1 MASIPEVNQDKPIE
15 KANENK
21 VPVKQIEKKLPVKPK
36 KHKAEHHQPL
46 YHGQRKRTSERIK
59 MNSFKTPMTGIG
71 SSQTQPI
78 EIKDTDGDVLTQEDT
93 VRLGTCNRKMKSW
106 KNLSKKK

>member
-1 MASIPEVNQDKPIE
+1 
-15 KANENK
+15 
-21 VPVKQIEKKLPVKPK
+21 
-36 KHKAEHHQPL
+36 L
-46 YHGQRKRTSERIK
+46 YHGQKKRTSERIK
-59 MNSFKTPMTGIG
+59 MNSFKTPVTGIG

-78 EIKDTDGDVLTQEDT
+78 EINDTDGDVLTQEEP

>member
-1 MASIPEVNQDKPIE
+1 MNCFKKP
-15 KANENK
+15 
-21 VPVKQIEKKLPVKPK
+21 L
-36 KHKAEHHQPL
+36 
-46 YHGQRKRTSERIK
+46 
-59 MNSFKTPMTGIG
+59 TGIG

-78 EIKDTDGDVLTQEDT
+78 EIKDTDGDVLTQEDP

>member
-1 MASIPEVNQDKPIE
+1 MASIPEVTQVKPTE
-15 KANENK
+15 KE
-21 VPVKQIEKKLPVKPK
+21 IEKKLPVKPK
-36 KHKAEHHQPL
+36 KKKVKVEHHQPL
-46 YHGQRKRTSERIK
+46 YHGQKKRTSERIK
-59 MNSFKTPMTGIG
+59 MNCFKTPITGIG

-78 EIKDTDGDVLTQEDT
+78 EIKDTDGDVLTQEDP